1 MTTFAEQINLL
12 ATRAGTECKTLHTK
26 IGELTSLTTTDKTS
40 VIKAV
45 NEVKTATTTLQSSL
59 NELTSRV
66 GTVEGSASTNTG
78 NISTIQGQ
86 IATLQETVTQ
96 VESAIEAI
104 EGQIESQTNI
114 NDKTPSNTTTY
125 SSNKIEA
132 VVTAAKTAVK
142 NELLGGAGAAYDTLK
157 ELADLIQTNV
167 SAIDALEA
175 IAAGHV
181 RFDAVQELDDGKK
194 TQART
199 NIGAASQTELT
210 AVSGTATQAK
220 TTADQAASDLAAL
233 KTSLGNLSTD
243 FVAAFETALET
254 QATGLR

>member
-1 MTTFAEQINLL
+1 MTTFAEQINFL

-45 NEVKTATTTLQSSL
+45 NEVKTATSTLQTSL
-59 NELTSRV
+59 NGLTARV

-86 IATLQETVTQ
+86 ISMLQQTVSQ
-96 VESAIEAI
+96 VESAIKAI

-114 NDKTPSNTTTY
+114 NDGTPSNTTTY

-142 NELLGGAGAAYDTLK
+142 NDLLGGAGTAYDTLK
-157 ELADLIQTNV
+157 ELADLIQTNG
-167 SAIDALEA
+167 SAIDSLEA
-175 IAAGHV
+175 LAAGHV
-181 RFDAVQELDDGKK
+181 RFDAAQELDDNKK
-194 TQART
+194 TQARS
-199 NIGAASQTELT
+199 NIGAASQTKLT
-210 AVSGTATQAK
+210 SVNDTANQAK
-220 TTADQAASDLAAL
+220 TTADQATSALAAL

-243 FVAAFETALET
+243 FVAAFESALET
-254 QATGLR
+254 QVTGLR